1 MNLKFVT
8 EKSLKLYNKK
18 APILRGTC
26 ESRKVGR
33 KPPDGWKETEQSA
46 VFRLV
51 RYFTARLLIRSSA
64 LTEPGTIKKL
74 LPILYRCGRISLR
87 LSKLYT

>member
-1 MNLKFVT
+1 MNLKFLT

-26 ESRKVGR
+26 GSRKVGR
-33 KPPDGWKETEQSA
+33 KPPEGWKETEQSA

-64 LTEPGTIKKL
+64 LTEPGTSYY
-74 LPILYRCGRISLR
+74 LYSIVVVGSVCDYQN
-87 LSKLYT
+87 YTHST